1 MRYSV
6 LFCLNVY
13 FMNKHTIT
21 YSHFTL
27 FAFFYIVNNNIS
39 FCLSVVYVFRLIAHK
54 EESFLVNKEKEK
66 MKAYECLA
74 TVQFL
79 LDNYHEV
86 FIINE

>member
-1 MRYSV
+1 
-6 LFCLNVY
+6 
-13 FMNKHTIT
+13 
-21 YSHFTL
+21 
-27 FAFFYIVNNNIS
+27 
-39 FCLSVVYVFRLIAHK
+39 VYVFRLIAHK